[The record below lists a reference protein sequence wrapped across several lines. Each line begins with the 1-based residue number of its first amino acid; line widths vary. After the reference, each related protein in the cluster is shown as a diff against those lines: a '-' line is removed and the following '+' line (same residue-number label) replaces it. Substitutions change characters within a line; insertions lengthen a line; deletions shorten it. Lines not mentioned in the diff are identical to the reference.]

1 MAVPCCALA
10 ELRSL
15 SKGRWEVGDACEL
28 AITPD
33 READGPDENRA
44 TGSTDLHR
52 DKTTYAGTIRFLG
65 EAAIG
70 SGGDEQARAM
80 WVGVELSAPAGRN
93 DGSVPTPA
101 NMLCLSGSLWLSLAL
116 SGSLEPA
123 PPLPPFSLP
132 LRPSDPPRELFIFA
146 SRAILGN
153 ALAAALAAELALP
166 PELLLAL
173 GERLPSKKTTE

>member
-1 MAVPCCALA
+1 MAGPFCALA

-33 READGPDENRA
+33 READGDENRT

-116 SGSLEPA
+116 SGSLA
-123 PPLPPFSLP
+123 LWLSLC
-132 LRPSDPPRELFIFA
+132 LSLCVRARFLQIA
-146 SRAILGN
+146 GCTGTRRAIL
-153 ALAAALAAELALP
+153 
-166 PELLLAL
+166 
-173 GERLPSKKTTE
+173 